1 MFRLDEGNKSLLLVP
16 YSLLKI
22 MYIRLIRNKPQGN
35 AITGRLV
42 IDGRWF
48 CYTLERVGYQIPA
61 LCYHVVV
68 TMSPKFKR
76 LLPLVQNV
84 PRIPPVCTEDSAT
97 SPNRGPHEL
106 RERVGRGE
114 TAATLTNEGE
124 FIVASQ
130 FRRRSG
136 GNGLRSTPSER
147 SEQDKINKISR
158 PKGVGALR
166 LGIRFHRGTRPE
178 HSTGCI
184 LVVAD
189 NPSRSRELIRAEV
202 VENNVVEVVD
212 SNNPIVGCRSAA
224 DVEKH
229 LTDLILKAQ
238 NEHEEIILEVTD
250 FTPGTEYGY
259 NTPCVREL
267 QQHEIDARR
276 AEQRYYELHP
286 EECKG

>member
-1 MFRLDEGNKSLLLVP
+1 MLLVP

-84 PRIPPVCTEDSAT
+84 PRIPPVCTEDSA
-97 SPNRGPHEL
+97 HEY
-106 RERVGRGE
+106 RDSD
-114 TAATLTNEGE
+114 T
-124 FIVASQ
+124 
-130 FRRRSG
+130 RSG

-189 NPSRSRELIRAEV
+189 N
-202 VENNVVEVVD
+202 
-212 SNNPIVGCRSAA
+212 NPKPLHPTPYTLHPPQGRTAA
-224 DVEKH
+224 DVEKQ

-238 NEHEEIILEVTD
+238 NEHEEIILEVIE
-250 FTPGTEYGY
+250 FIPGTEYGY
-259 NTPCVREL
+259 NHLCEREL
-267 QQHEIDARR
+267 QQYEIDARR
-276 AEQRYYELHP
+276 AEQRYYEFHP

>member
-1 MFRLDEGNKSLLLVP
+1 
-16 YSLLKI
+16 

-42 IDGRWF
+42 INGRWF

-61 LCYHVVV
+61 LCYHVAV

-76 LLPLVQNV
+76 LMPIVQNV
-84 PRIPPVCTEDSAT
+84 PRIPPVCTKDSAT

-147 SEQDKINKISR
+147 SEQDKINEISR

-166 LGIRFHRGTRPE
+166 QGIRFHRGTRPE

-184 LVVAD
+184 LVP
-189 NPSRSRELIRAEV
+189 NRA
-202 VENNVVEVVD
+202 
-212 SNNPIVGCRSAA
+212 I
-224 DVEKH
+224 EKE

-238 NEHEEIILEVTD
+238 NEHEEIILEVID
-250 FTPGTEYGY
+250 YRPGTEYGY

>member
-1 MFRLDEGNKSLLLVP
+1 MFILDEGNKSLLLVP

-42 IDGRWF
+42 INGRWF

-61 LCYHVVV
+61 LCYHVAV

-76 LLPLVQNV
+76 LMPIVQNV
-84 PRIPPVCTEDSAT
+84 P
-97 SPNRGPHEL
+97 
-106 RERVGRGE
+106 
-114 TAATLTNEGE
+114 
-124 FIVASQ
+124 Q
-130 FRRRSG
+130 RS
-136 GNGLRSTPSER
+136 
-147 SEQDKINKISR
+147 
-158 PKGVGALR
+158 
-166 LGIRFHRGTRPE
+166 GIRFHRGTKPQ

-189 NPSRSRELIRAEV
+189 NPSRSREFLSRRWLERSLSTIRAEV

-224 DVEKH
+224 DVEKQ

-238 NEHEEIILEVTD
+238 NEHEEIILEVID
-250 FTPGTEYGY
+250 YRPGTEYGY

>member
-1 MFRLDEGNKSLLLVP
+1 
-16 YSLLKI
+16 

-42 IDGRWF
+42 INGRWF

-61 LCYHVVV
+61 LCYHVAV

-76 LLPLVQNV
+76 LMPIVQNV
-84 PRIPPVCTEDSAT
+84 P
-97 SPNRGPHEL
+97 
-106 RERVGRGE
+106 
-114 TAATLTNEGE
+114 
-124 FIVASQ
+124 Q
-130 FRRRSG
+130 RS
-136 GNGLRSTPSER
+136 
-147 SEQDKINKISR
+147 
-158 PKGVGALR
+158 
-166 LGIRFHRGTRPE
+166 GIRFHRGTKPE

-189 NPSRSRELIRAEV
+189 N
-202 VENNVVEVVD
+202 
-212 SNNPIVGCRSAA
+212 NPMPLHPTPYTLHPPQGRTAA
-224 DVEKH
+224 DVEKQ

-238 NEHEEIILEVTD
+238 NEHEEIILEVID
-250 FTPGTEYGY
+250 FTPGTQYGY